1 MLDFISQM
9 TGKAAKAVKNW
20 WLLLVAG
27 LLGIAAGI
35 AVFVSQLTA
44 IMFSALCSES
54 SCSLLASQNSPWQ

>member
-35 AVFVSQLTA
+35 AVFPVFRT
-44 IMFSALCSES
+44 F
-54 SCSLLASQNSPWQ
+54 